1 MILLYQTLIIS
12 RQNKNIAQKWSERQ
26 FYARTRTTIK
36 PFTYYQP
43 SNEQEYNN
51 FAYNVPYS
59 SETYQNHHN
68 AYPNT
73 SYSWAST
80 NKYTKIEYNQYN
92 NTANNRN
99 SKYNA
104 IYYGQ
109 EEPSDLHY
117 TYNTGMNFLHS
128 IQVTWIFLRI
138 SFT

>member
-1 MILLYQTLIIS
+1 MNYFLELFKPFEISSLIILCLTLIIS

-73 SYSWAST
+73 SYSSI
-80 NKYTKIEYNQYN
+80 NKYAKIKNNQYN
-92 NTANNRN
+92 NTVNNRN

-109 EEPSDLHY
+109 EDASDLQYKY
-117 TYNTGMNFLHS
+117 TTGIKF
-128 IQVTWIFLRI
+128 ID
-138 SFT
+138 

>member
-1 MILLYQTLIIS
+1 MIIS
-12 RQNKNIAQKWSERQ
+12 RQNKNNAQKWSVRQ

-59 SETYQNHHN
+59 SENHLNNLN

-73 SYSWAST
+73 SYSWPSA
-80 NKYTKIEYNQYN
+80 NKYTKIQYNQYN
-92 NTANNRN
+92 NSVNNRN

-109 EEPSDLHY
+109 EDASDIQHKY
-117 TYNTGMNFLHS
+117 TTGMKF
-128 IQVTWIFLRI
+128 IG
-138 SFT
+138 